1 MGKDK
6 KKDKSLNESK
16 IEDKSLNE
24 SKIGE
29 ENGEEMSYEDRLKHV
44 SIIAKPMANKK
55 LAKKVTMKGLDTVES
70 LSGVARGSISKIFLV
85 LLEGPKV
92 GLLQPNLNKIF
103 RVL

>member
-1 MGKDK
+1 MSSKEPQLHFLSKMGKDK

-55 LAKKVTMKGLDTVES
+55 LAKKVF
-70 LSGVARGSISKIFLV
+70 IINFL
-85 LLEGPKV
+85 
-92 GLLQPNLNKIF
+92 I
-103 RVL
+103 

>member
-55 LAKKVTMKGLDTVES
+55 LAKNVLKNVFNLERWVFCVRHRAVTCF
-70 LSGVARGSISKIFLV
+70 KICPHNFY
-85 LLEGPKV
+85 
-92 GLLQPNLNKIF
+92 F
-103 RVL
+103 F